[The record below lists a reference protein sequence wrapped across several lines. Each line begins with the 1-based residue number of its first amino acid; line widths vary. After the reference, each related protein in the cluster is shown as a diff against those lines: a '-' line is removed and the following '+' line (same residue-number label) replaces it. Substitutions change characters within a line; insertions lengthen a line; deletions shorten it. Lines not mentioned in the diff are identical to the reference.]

1 MELEKEYFHNEM
13 KISKN
18 ENMPKQYLLIKDKT
32 DEYLNH
38 SINNDA
44 IKGNFNINE
53 IRNYMNNNKID
64 ICDDHLITD
73 VNKNNIS
80 QKEKENESLYSSNN
94 DLVMNQNYN
103 YNYNPLYSSNN
114 TSEKPNNTSDKRNGT
129 SEINCI
135 YTSQKRKQNT
145 SNNYDN
151 INYQYYSEQKVFNP
165 GLLFDFSTKKS
176 TRSSLSGHDNDCP
189 EKIIEKNDINNNEI
203 IINQNM
209 INSNSYC
216 NNNGRSSLVNMINE
230 YCDNNNENYLEDNIK
245 DNKMTMNSFDSSQ
258 KNYENNKD
266 NENNNYDNNDYNV
279 NNVNSIEEK
288 TIYSEKMNLDNEE
301 ICKILNNEKKNNNEN
316 ENEELQISS
325 KYYISSKNK
334 KEEYKTN
341 KASYRQNKKDTPKV
355 KTKNNN
361 IIINK
366 DQNNYPKV
374 FKQKNK
380 EINKVEIKDKNIKG
394 DNEINVYEHKNKN
407 RLLENIPFQ
416 GSYIDYKKYEKY
428 ILDNNHDEILNT
440 GNDEDIF
447 GQYVDSII
455 QRSYRVYKN
464 RQCPSCANLLTNGKS
479 CKECPKYHHL
489 IKSGNNKRNK
499 INK

>member
-18 ENMPKQYLLIKDKT
+18 ENMPEQYVLDKT
-32 DEYLNH
+32 DEYLSQN
-38 SINNDA
+38 INSDVT
-44 IKGNFNINE
+44 KENFNINE

-64 ICDDHLITD
+64 IFDDHLITEI
-73 VNKNNIS
+73 NKNNIS
-80 QKEKENESLYSSNN
+80 QKENENESLYSSNN

-103 YNYNPLYSSNN
+103 YNPLYSSNN
-114 TSEKPNNTSDKRNGT
+114 NTSEKRISTSQP
-129 SEINCI
+129 NCI
-135 YTSQKRKQNT
+135 YTSQKRKQNI
-145 SNNYDN
+145 SNNNDN

-176 TRSSLSGHDNDCP
+176 TRSSLSGYDNDCH
-189 EKIIEKNDINNNEI
+189 EKIIEKNDINNNNNEV

-258 KNYENNKD
+258 KKYEKNKD
-266 NENNNYDNNDYNV
+266 KEDNNYDNNDYNV

-288 TIYSEKMNLDNEE
+288 TINSEKMNLDNEE
-301 ICKILNNEKKNNNEN
+301 MCNLLNCENKNNNEN

-341 KASYRQNKKDTPKV
+341 KVSYKQNKNDTPKV
-355 KTKNNN
+355 KKKNNN
-361 IIINK
+361 IINK
-366 DQNNYPKV
+366 TQNNYPKIP
-374 FKQKNK
+374 KQKNK
-380 EINKVEIKDKNIKG
+380 EINKIKIKDKNIKG
-394 DNEINVYEHKNKN
+394 ENEINTYEHKSKN
-407 RLLENIPFQ
+407 QLLENIPFQ

-479 CKECPKYHHL
+479 CKECPKYHHI